1 MSTATAALGLAD
13 DEVALIITCDDLGFS
28 HGSNLAI
35 YDALREERATSASVM
50 VPAPWARAA
59 AASFQGEDV
68 GVHLTLNSEFDQYRW
83 GPITHAPSLLDGD
96 GAFPRTI
103 DDVWEHA
110 DSDEVHRE
118 WQAQIARAELWGFT
132 LTHLNAHLPGVEL
145 KPEFFDVYLDLADE
159 HRLALRLP
167 SPAEERRIGFPFRVL
182 AAERGVLAPD
192 RVMMLS
198 TLGSDEEQLRDAIAA
213 LEPGVTEVRVHP
225 ALDSAELRAATHEW
239 STRVAE
245 AELLCILHEIVI
257 DNQTRPIRS
266 VGYRELTDAMRR

>member
-1 MSTATAALGLAD
+1 MSTATDALGLAD
-13 DEVALIITCDDLGFS
+13 DEVALIVTCDDLGFS

-35 YDALREERATSASVM
+35 YEALREQRATSASVM

-59 AASFQGEDV
+59 AANFHGEDI

-110 DSDEVHRE
+110 DSVEVHRE

-132 LTHLNAHLPGVEL
+132 LTHLNSHLSGVEL

-159 HRLALRLP
+159 HRLAVRLP
-167 SPAEERRIGFPFRVL
+167 GPAEERRIGFPFRVL
-182 AAERGVLAPD
+182 ADERGVLAPD
-192 RVMMLS
+192 RVMLLS
-198 TLGSDEEQLRDAIAA
+198 TLGSDEEQLRDGIAA
-213 LEPGVTEVRVHP
+213 LEPGITEVRVHP
-225 ALDSAELRAATHEW
+225 AVDSAELRAATHEW

-245 AELLCILHEIVI
+245 AELLCILSEIVR
-257 DNQTRPIRS
+257 DTETRPIRRL
-266 VGYRELTDAMRR
+266 GFRELTEAMRR